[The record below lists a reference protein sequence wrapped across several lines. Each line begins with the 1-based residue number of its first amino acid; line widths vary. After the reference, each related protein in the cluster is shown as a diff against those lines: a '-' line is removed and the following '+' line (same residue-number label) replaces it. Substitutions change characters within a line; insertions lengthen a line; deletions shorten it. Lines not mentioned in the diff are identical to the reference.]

1 MASIKIWTVESD
13 YKAEALKS
21 LADRLTTN
29 LKLDDLSIQTV
40 GSKAFLL
47 SNGSDESLNGELKKA
62 IRYYLKQDDYV
73 IFLADSK
80 SSVSARP
87 CPQKAGALIEQ
98 IKQVVVDPD
107 FAGKVFFALGVQ
119 ELEARLWRAHLGI
132 EDPDRVKRMDSAE
145 TRFRQLCASRGLD
158 WDTMTE
164 TERENFVDDLIHEDR
179 ECAR

>member
-1 MASIKIWTVESD
+1 MASIRIWTVESD
-13 YKAEALKS
+13 YDAEALKS

-62 IRYYLKQDDYV
+62 IRYYLGQDDYV

-80 SSVSARP
+80 GSVSARP

-107 FAGKVFFALGVQ
+107 FAGKVFFALGV
-119 ELEARLWRAHLGI
+119 
-132 EDPDRVKRMDSAE
+132 
-145 TRFRQLCASRGLD
+145 
-158 WDTMTE
+158 
-164 TERENFVDDLIHEDR
+164 
-179 ECAR
+179 